1 MELQRQALWFTT
13 KLLTSDDETL
23 VGIEPVVVQ
32 ITLFSIIVIGLKLD
46 GSYYISTII
55 QFNNLNC

>member
-13 KLLTSDDETL
+13 KLSTSDDETL
-23 VGIEPVVVQ
+23 VGAGSVVVQ
-32 ITLFSIIVIGLKLD
+32 ITLFSIIVIDLKLD
-46 GSYYISTII
+46 GSDYISTII

>member
-1 MELQRQALWFTT
+1 MEIQRQALWFTT

-23 VGIEPVVVQ
+23 VGAADVVVQ
-32 ITLFSIIVIGLKLD
+32 ITQFSIIVIDLKLD
-46 GSYYISTII
+46 GSDYISTII

>member
-1 MELQRQALWFTT
+1 MEIQRQALWFTT

-23 VGIEPVVVQ
+23 VGAGSVVVQ
-32 ITLFSIIVIGLKLD
+32 ITLFSIIVIDLKLD
-46 GSYYISTII
+46 GSDYISTII